1 MKQIFLLSAGSILVY
16 MTGWFI
22 ASRIS
27 GRNDIA
33 DVAWGLGF
41 VLAAAI
47 SLGSAGVYPARVC

>member
-1 MKQIFLLSAGSILVY
+1 

-22 ASRIS
+22 AAQIR

-41 VLAAAI
+41 ILAAGVSLVAAGTYSPGSLLISSLVLAW
-47 SLGSAGVYPARVC
+47 GG